1 MRETSL
7 LTYRQI
13 IADGTITKLKLLV
26 YAAIIHNENL
36 TAAELHQKE
45 FPYKQISTIRARIT
59 ELNDLGVVYST
70 KARKCKI
77 TRRWAHVWES
87 SGNLPDKEKA
97 KNKKPANIKKSVV
110 YIILEMRKK
119 GLLSITPN
127 ELKKMANEQR

>member
-7 LTYRQI
+7 LTYRKI

-26 YAAIIHNENL
+26 YSAIIHNENL
-36 TAAELHQKE
+36 TSAELHQKE

-59 ELNDLGVVYST
+59 ELNDLGVIEWEDV
-70 KARKCKI
+70 RKCKI
-77 TRRWAHVWES
+77 TNRMAFTWRS

-97 KNKKPANIKKSVV
+97 KHKKPISIKKSVD

-119 GLLSITPN
+119 GLLSITPD
-127 ELKKMANEQR
+127 ELKKIANEQK

>member
-26 YAAIIHNENL
+26 YSAIIHNENL
-36 TAAELHQKE
+36 TSAELHQKE

-59 ELNDLGVVYST
+59 ELYDLGVIQWDDVRECKRT
-70 KARKCKI
+70 KRMAF
-77 TRRWAHVWES
+77 TWQS

-97 KNKKPANIKKSVV
+97 KNKKPASIKKCVD
-110 YIILEMRKK
+110 YIILEMSKK
-119 GLLSITPN
+119 GVLSITPD
-127 ELKKMANEQR
+127 ELKKIANEQK

>member
-26 YAAIIHNENL
+26 YSAIIHNENL

-59 ELNDLGVVYST
+59 ELNDLGVIYST

-87 SGNLPDKEKA
+87 SGNLPNKEKA
-97 KNKKPANIKKSVV
+97 KDKKPASIKKSVV
-110 YIILEMRKK
+110 YILLEMRKK
-119 GLLSITPN
+119 GLLSITPDD
-127 ELKKMANEQR
+127 LKKIANEQK